1 MKNILRDQAGAR
13 ERSRFSHAALRI
25 LSGTSARIVSH
36 TVAPS
41 FGIFLGSKSTVAYP
55 EANTL
60 TLTNPVNKTR
70 RQYLIAHTV
79 IKINSPSPKAFLSN
93 PSRWSSLAGPG
104 LLLNQ
109 RVPFSHVSLVS
120 SPAPVCGIGSSSTPS
135 AKAPSCRQSPSE
147 SLSGPVDKTRTSN

>member
-1 MKNILRDQAGAR
+1 MKHILRGSLTPRR
-13 ERSRFSHAALRI
+13 ESCPGRALASSPTPSRLPSVSSSDRNQPSRTLKPTRSRSQ
-25 LSGTSARIVSH
+25 
-36 TVAPS
+36 
-41 FGIFLGSKSTVAYP
+41 
-55 EANTL
+55 TL
-60 TLTNPVNKTR
+60 LTKYDVKP
-70 RQYLIAHTV
+70 IAHTR

-104 LLLNQ
+104 LFLNQ

-147 SLSGPVDKTRTSN
+147 SLSGPVDKTRRQTNCPYRN